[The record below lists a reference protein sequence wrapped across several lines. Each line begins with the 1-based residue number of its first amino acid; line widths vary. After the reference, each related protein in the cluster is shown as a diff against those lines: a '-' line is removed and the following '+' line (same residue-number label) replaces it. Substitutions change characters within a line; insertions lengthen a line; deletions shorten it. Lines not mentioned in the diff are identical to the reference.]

1 MIYSAIDPLEAVAWK
16 RLVAVM
22 AFLLPIGA
30 EHDRKFTIR
39 KVL

>member
-1 MIYSAIDPLEAVAWK
+1 MDAAWK

-22 AFLLPIGA
+22 AFILPVGA
-30 EHDRKFTIR
+30 ERDRKFTIR